1 MLLGDLGGR
10 LDAGQPAAGHHDGA
24 VGEAVQ
30 VVGEQRRVLCAVQG
44 VGEFVDARDRLGVG
58 DTAQCVDKR
67 VVAQH
72 VRIVDADGLRIGV
85 DAGHPALD
93 EVHAGARELVGDLQ
107 VGQRLAGG
115 GLVQPQSLGEPGLR
129 VDQGDVDVVAAL
141 QAAGQPHGR
150 AAMPVYPAPR
160 IRISFIVL
168 PFVSSVDTHQTHA
181 GPRFVTSTCG

>member
-10 LDAGQPAAGHHDGA
+10 LDSGQPAAGHHDGA

-30 VVGEQRRVLCAVQG
+30 LAGEQRRVLCAVQG

-72 VRIVDADGLRIGV
+72 VSIVDADGLRIGV

-93 EVHAGARELVGDLQ
+93 EVHAGALELIGDPQ
-107 VGQRLAGG
+107 VGQGLAGG
-115 GLVQPQSLGEPGLR
+115 GLVQPQSLGEPGLG
-129 VDQGDVDVVAAL
+129 VDQGDVDVVASF
-141 QAAGQPHGR
+141 QAAYQPHSGG
-150 AAMPVYPAPR
+150 
-160 IRISFIVL
+160 
-168 PFVSSVDTHQTHA
+168 HA
-181 GPRFVTSTCG
+181 GVSGAENQDLVHRSAFRFGG